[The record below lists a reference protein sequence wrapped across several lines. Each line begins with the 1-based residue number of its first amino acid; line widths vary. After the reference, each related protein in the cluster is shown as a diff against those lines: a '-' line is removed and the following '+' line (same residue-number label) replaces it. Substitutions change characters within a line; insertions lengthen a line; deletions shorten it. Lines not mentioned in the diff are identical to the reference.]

1 MGTPAAHRHKGL
13 AAAHRILSNSFGLI
27 PFGLYRKE
35 GEERVA
41 GDTPELIRVLKI
53 RPNDYMSPFV
63 LRKVVMSNAFWH
75 GFGAVW
81 NRRGPDGLI
90 AERIPLPSDCCSIR
104 QDPETGQY
112 FYDYSVDGVFRTFT
126 GYELSFLFFESYD
139 GIRGR
144 GFLNLARET
153 IGAEGAAQ
161 QYGRKFYQNGAMIS
175 GIVEVDTDLGREE
188 RDRVR
193 SEFAKYN
200 PYDDDAFKVA
210 VLGRGYKYTP
220 IGLNQ
225 KDSQYIESRTF
236 SVEEVARFSGVP
248 KSMLQSGKESYES
261 NQQQRIVFVT
271 DVLMPYIIQA
281 EQENS
286 YKCLLRQQRA
296 EGLYFKG
303 NPAVLLRGDDAPIL
317 EEDGGRYRN
326 CPAFPFDG
334 ERGFET
340 YRIVMLPGGAL
351 EAQPHLPGTEEY
363 VTVFAGE
370 AEIGLPGETYR
381 LRTGDSLRFPADQ
394 PHRYRNPGT
403 EETQLSML
411 IWYRH

>member
-1 MGTPAAHRHKGL
+1 M
-13 AAAHRILSNSFGLI
+13 AAAHRILCNDFGMI
-27 PFGLYRKE
+27 PFSLYRKN
-35 GEERVA
+35 
-41 GDTPELIRVLKI
+41 GDAREPVQDDDLDPIFKI
-53 RPNDYMSPFV
+53 RPNSDMTPYM
-63 LRKVVMSNAFWH
+63 LGRTVMSNAFWH

-81 NRRGPDGLI
+81 NRRGPDGRIL
-90 AERIPLPSDCCSIR
+90 ERIPLPSDCCSIR

-175 GIVEVDTDLGREE
+175 GIVEVDTDLGKEE

-271 DVLMPYIIQA
+271 DVLMPYIVQW
-281 EQENS
+281 EQENT

-303 NPAVLLRGDDAPIL
+303 NPAVLLRGDDKSRAEFLTTMIQNGMLNPDEARALEERAPI
-317 EEDGGRYRN
+317 
-326 CPAFPFDG
+326 
-334 ERGFET
+334 
-340 YRIVMLPGGAL
+340 PGGWGQTFFITKNLGSMESVAK
-351 EAQPHLPGTEEY
+351 
-363 VTVFAGE
+363 GE
-370 AEIGLPGETYR
+370 PTNG
-381 LRTGDSLRFPADQ
+381 
-394 PHRYRNPGT
+394 
-403 EETQLSML
+403 
-411 IWYRH
+411 

>member
-1 MGTPAAHRHKGL
+1 MLLRNAMRRPRAVEYGSLSWEDLNRQFRKIFLSGGPYDTGIRGAERLSPV
-13 AAAHRILSNSFGLI
+13 AAAHRILCNDFGMI
-27 PFGLYRKE
+27 PFSLYRKN
-35 GEERVA
+35 
-41 GDTPELIRVLKI
+41 GDAREPVQDPDLDLVFKI
-53 RPNDYMSPFV
+53 RPSVDRTPYM
-63 LRKVVMSNAFWH
+63 LGRTVMSNAFWH

-81 NRRGPDGLI
+81 NRRGPDGRIL
-90 AERIPLPSDCCSIR
+90 ERIPLPSDCCSIR
-104 QDPETGQY
+104 QDQTTGQY
-112 FYDYSVDGVFRTFT
+112 YYDYSVDGEFRTFT

-175 GIVEVDTDLGREE
+175 GIVEVDTDLGKEE

-193 SEFAKYN
+193 NEFAKYN
-200 PYDDDAFKVA
+200 PYGDDAFKVA

-248 KSMLQSGKESYES
+248 KSMLQSGKESFES

-271 DVLMPYIIQA
+271 DVLMPYIVQW

-286 YKCLLRQQRA
+286 YK
-296 EGLYFKG
+296 
-303 NPAVLLRGDDAPIL
+303 
-317 EEDGGRYRN
+317 
-326 CPAFPFDG
+326 
-334 ERGFET
+334 
-340 YRIVMLPGGAL
+340 
-351 EAQPHLPGTEEY
+351 
-363 VTVFAGE
+363 
-370 AEIGLPGETYR
+370 
-381 LRTGDSLRFPADQ
+381 
-394 PHRYRNPGT
+394 
-403 EETQLSML
+403 
-411 IWYRH
+411 